1 MSLFFHA
8 LHKAPNMVRS
18 AFALVGFDDIVHLT
32 STTVLWIFGWNVSDL
47 GVCCF
52 QGAFWGTRC
61 LVGDSVVGWLTLSI
75 RGLPLVG

>member
-1 MSLFFHA
+1 MYLRRAGDASIAGRNRLIRI
-8 LHKAPNMVRS
+8 N
-18 AFALVGFDDIVHLT
+18 LT